1 VEVVAGVESD
11 DTIEIRGGI
20 QEGVLVASNAQFLL
34 DPAASL
40 SDTLGRAHD
49 ARTAMALE
57 SKSMQ

>member
-1 VEVVAGVESD
+1 VDAGVENE

-40 SDTLGRAHD
+40 SDTVGRAYD
-49 ARTAMALE
+49 AKTAMALE
-57 SKSMQ
+57 STSMQ